1 MKQLT
6 LCCLC
11 LLASGFLGGCATI
24 YPPQQSLKEPVTVY
38 VADYGVHSSLLLP
51 TGDGRFVEYAFGDW
65 GYAAQNHCLPQD
77 AVGALVLS
85 FQSALGRRYFELQ
98 PGETEPRPKE
108 RPWNLARVNCERTDV
123 DALVQRLNARYEAAL
138 RSQKPVTNP
147 DNGIEFVKDSEH
159 YSMLN
164 NCNHLTARS
173 LEQLGCKVQGL
184 VVSSKFSVA
193 PQPGALTSA
202 PPSSSGK
209 SVDAKPKGDSPV
221 PGWNTASLN

>member
-1 MKQLT
+1 MRQPI

-11 LLASGFLGGCATI
+11 LLASGLLGGCATI
-24 YPPQQSLKEPVTVY
+24 YPPQQHLNDPVAVY

-65 GYAAQNHCLPQD
+65 GYAAQNHCMPQD

-85 FQSALGRRYFELQ
+85 FQSALGRRYFELP
-98 PGETEPRPKE
+98 PGETEPRQAE
-108 RPWNLARVNCERTDV
+108 RPWTLSRVDCERKDV
-123 DALVQRLNARYEAAL
+123 DALVYRLDARYQAAL
-138 RSQKPVTNP
+138 RTHKPVKNP

-173 LEQLGCKVQGL
+173 LEQLGCRVQGF
-184 VVSSKFSVA
+184 VVSSKFNIASSPTQA
-193 PQPGALTSA
+193 PSDRSDRSA
-202 PPSSSGK
+202 
-209 SVDAKPKGDSPV
+209 DAEAKHDMPV

>member
-11 LLASGFLGGCATI
+11 LLACGLLGGCATV
-24 YPPQQSLKEPVTVY
+24 YPPQQTLKEPVTVY

-51 TGDGRFVEYAFGDW
+51 TGEGQFVEYAFGDW

-85 FQSALGRRYFELQ
+85 FQSALGRRYHDLR

-108 RPWNLARVNCERTDV
+108 RPWSLSRVNCERADV
-123 DALVQRLNARYEAAL
+123 DALLQRLNARYEAAL
-138 RSQKPVTNP
+138 QNQKPVRNP
-147 DNGIEFVKDSEH
+147 DNGIDFVKDSEH

-173 LEQLGCKVQGL
+173 LEQLGCRVQGL
-184 VVSSKFSVA
+184 VVSSKFNVA
-193 PQPGALTSA
+193 QQPG
-202 PPSSSGK
+202 SSSP
-209 SVDAKPKGDSPV
+209 SASSRTVDVKPKGDSPV

>member
-1 MKQLT
+1 M
-6 LCCLC
+6 
-11 LLASGFLGGCATI
+11 
-24 YPPQQSLKEPVTVY
+24 
-38 VADYGVHSSLLLP
+38 
-51 TGDGRFVEYAFGDW
+51 
-65 GYAAQNHCLPQD
+65 
-77 AVGALVLS
+77 S

-173 LEQLGCKVQGL
+173 LEQLGCRVQGL

-193 PQPGALTSA
+193 PQPGPYVARLRRPANRSMRSRRA
-202 PPSSSGK
+202 IRRSRGGIRL
-209 SVDAKPKGDSPV
+209 A
-221 PGWNTASLN
+221 